1 MRFLVFIITQS
12 LHGHTHIHKH
22 TQTKHTKQTVIFY
35 APVVGEERSVSA
47 TLRLGEHVHLG
58 LELLVSLHSAG
69 GRQHL
74 TTAHVLSLE
83 AAQQDAD
90 VVTGLAKVH
99 GLLEHLHTYKKI
111 KGRNGVS

>member
-1 MRFLVFIITQS
+1 M
-12 LHGHTHIHKH
+12 
-22 TQTKHTKQTVIFY
+22 Y

-58 LELLVSLHSAG
+58 LKLLVGLHGAG

-74 TTAHVLSLE
+74 TTTHVLSLQ

-99 GLLEHLHTYKKI
+99 RLLEHLHACKV
-111 KGRNGVS
+111 R